1 MENNSIQ
8 QKNLAQ
14 SLQTDTLQQAI
25 TRYGDNYMAFLRKF
39 PAPAKRKDYI
49 RSVYDAV
56 SREGMSLNSIDAY
69 FGEGASVTWLKL
81 MLTDLLK
88 YLGAFDITTVGQI
101 KGTAWRMRLLCAN
114 MTPSELTYF
123 FMSFSVGDYGKL
135 YAGRSVNPQDIL
147 IGLKGFKDNV
157 FEQREIYEDAKQQ
170 RKREEEYEESKKNA
184 VSYEEY
190 CRMNG
195 KDIKKSPL
203 EKLKSKLEKESKVTL
218 MAYVNKMA

>member
-1 MENNSIQ
+1 MENNSIPQ
-8 QKNLAQ
+8 TNLAQ

-25 TRYGDNYMAFLRKF
+25 TQYGDGYMAFLRKF

-56 SREGMSLNSIDAY
+56 SREGMSLKSIDAY
-69 FGEGASVTWLKL
+69 FGEGASLTWLKL

-88 YLGAFDITTVGQI
+88 YLGAFDITTVSQI
-101 KGTAWRMRLLCAN
+101 KGTAERMRLLCAN

-147 IGLKGFKDNV
+147 IGLKEFKANV
-157 FEQREIYEDAKQQ
+157 FEQRAIYEDAKQH
-170 RKREEEYEESKKNA
+170 RKREEEYEQYKKD
-184 VSYEEY
+184 SIGYDEWKKLRGIEE
-190 CRMNG
+190 G
-195 KDIKKSPL
+195 VLEKIKKHFEENKN
-203 EKLKSKLEKESKVTL
+203 EKK
-218 MAYVNKMA
+218 

>member
-1 MENNSIQ
+1 MEKNSIPQ
-8 QKNLAQ
+8 TNLAQ

-25 TRYGDNYMAFLRKF
+25 TQYGDGYMAFLRKF

-56 SREGMSLNSIDAY
+56 SREGMSLKSIDAY
-69 FGEGASVTWLKL
+69 FGEGASLTWLKL

-88 YLGAFDITTVGQI
+88 YLGAFDITTVSQI
-101 KGTAWRMRLLCAN
+101 KGTAERMRLLCAN

-147 IGLKGFKDNV
+147 IGLKEFKANV
-157 FEQREIYEDAKQQ
+157 FEQRAIYEDAKQQ
-170 RKREEEYEESKKNA
+170 RKREEEYEQ
-184 VSYEEY
+184 
-190 CRMNG
+190 
-195 KDIKKSPL
+195 
-203 EKLKSKLEKESKVTL
+203 
-218 MAYVNKMA
+218 

>member
-1 MENNSIQ
+1 MEKNSIPQ
-8 QKNLAQ
+8 TNLAQ

-25 TRYGDNYMAFLRKF
+25 TQYGDGYMAFLRKF

-56 SREGMSLNSIDAY
+56 SREGMSLKSIDAY
-69 FGEGASVTWLKL
+69 YGEGASLTWLKL

-88 YLGAFDITTVGQI
+88 YLGAFDITTVSQI
-101 KGTAWRMRLLCAN
+101 KGTAGRMRLLCAN

-147 IGLKGFKDNV
+147 IGLKEFKANV
-157 FEQREIYEDAKQQ
+157 FEQRAIYEDAKQQ
-170 RKREEEYEESKKNA
+170 RKREEEYEQYKKD
-184 VSYEEY
+184 SIGYDEWKKLRGIEE
-190 CRMNG
+190 G
-195 KDIKKSPL
+195 VLEKIKKHFEENKN
-203 EKLKSKLEKESKVTL
+203 EKK
-218 MAYVNKMA
+218 

>member
-1 MENNSIQ
+1 MESNNIPQ
-8 QKNLAQ
+8 TNLAQ
-14 SLQTDTLQQAI
+14 SLQTDTLQQAL
-25 TRYGDNYMAFLRKF
+25 TQYGDGYMAFLRKF

-56 SREGMSLNSIDAY
+56 SREGMSLNSIDDY

-88 YLGAFDITTVGQI
+88 YLGAFDIATVGQI
-101 KGTAWRMRLLCAN
+101 KGTAGRMRLLCAN

-147 IGLKGFKDNV
+147 IGLKEFRAKV
-157 FEQREIYEDAKQQ
+157 FEQRAVYEDAKLQ
-170 RKREEEYEESKKNA
+170 RKREEEYKESKKNA
-184 VSYEEY
+184 ISYEEH
-190 CRMNG
+190 CRLKG
-195 KDIKKSPL
+195 IDIEESPI
-203 EKLKSKLEKESKVTL
+203 EVIKRKLEKESKREP
-218 MAYVNKMA
+218 KWKKEK

>member
-8 QKNLAQ
+8 QTNLAK

-25 TRYGDNYMAFLRKF
+25 TQYGDGYMAFLRKF

-69 FGEGASVTWLKL
+69 FGEGASLTWLKL

-88 YLGAFDITTVGQI
+88 YLGAFDITTVSQI
-101 KGTAWRMRLLCAN
+101 KGTAGRMRLLCAN

-147 IGLKGFKDNV
+147 IGLKEFKANV
-157 FEQREIYEDAKQQ
+157 FEQRGIYEDAKQQ
-170 RKREEEYEESKKNA
+170 RKREEEYEQYKKD
-184 VSYEEY
+184 SIGYDEWKKLRGIEE
-190 CRMNG
+190 G
-195 KDIKKSPL
+195 VLEKIKKHFEENKN
-203 EKLKSKLEKESKVTL
+203 EKK
-218 MAYVNKMA
+218 

>member
-8 QKNLAQ
+8 QTNLAK

-25 TRYGDNYMAFLRKF
+25 TQYGYGYMAFLRKF

-69 FGEGASVTWLKL
+69 FGEGASLTWLKL

-88 YLGAFDITTVGQI
+88 YLGAFDITTVSQI
-101 KGTAWRMRLLCAN
+101 KGTAGRMRLLCAN

-147 IGLKGFKDNV
+147 IGLKEFKANV
-157 FEQREIYEDAKQQ
+157 FEQRAIYEDAKQQ
-170 RKREEEYEESKKNA
+170 RKREEEYEQYKKD
-184 VSYEEY
+184 SIGYDEWKKLRGIEE
-190 CRMNG
+190 G
-195 KDIKKSPL
+195 VLEKIKKHFEENKN
-203 EKLKSKLEKESKVTL
+203 EKK
-218 MAYVNKMA
+218 

>member
-1 MENNSIQ
+1 MEKNSIPQ
-8 QKNLAQ
+8 TNLAQ

-25 TRYGDNYMAFLRKF
+25 TQYGYGYMAFLRKF

-56 SREGMSLNSIDAY
+56 SREGMSLKSIDAY
-69 FGEGASVTWLKL
+69 FGEGASLTWLKL

-88 YLGAFDITTVGQI
+88 YLGAFDITTVSQI
-101 KGTAWRMRLLCAN
+101 KGTAERMRLLCAN

-147 IGLKGFKDNV
+147 IGLKEFKANV
-157 FEQREIYEDAKQQ
+157 FEQRAIYEDAKQQ
-170 RKREEEYEESKKNA
+170 RKREEEYEQYKKD
-184 VSYEEY
+184 SIGYDEWKKLRGIEE
-190 CRMNG
+190 G
-195 KDIKKSPL
+195 VLEKIKKHFEENKN
-203 EKLKSKLEKESKVTL
+203 EKK
-218 MAYVNKMA
+218 

>member
-1 MENNSIQ
+1 MENNRIQ
-8 QKNLAQ
+8 QTNLAQ

-25 TRYGDNYMAFLRKF
+25 TQYGDGYMAFLRKF

-56 SREGMSLNSIDAY
+56 SREGMSLSSIDAY

-88 YLGAFDITTVGQI
+88 YLGAFDITTVSQI
-101 KGTAWRMRLLCAN
+101 KGTAGRIRLLCAN

-147 IGLKGFKDNV
+147 IGLKGFKANV
-157 FEQREIYEDAKQQ
+157 FEQRSIYEDAKQQ
-170 RKREEEYEESKKNA
+170 RKREEEYEQYKKD
-184 VSYEEY
+184 SIGYDEWKKLRGIEE
-190 CRMNG
+190 G
-195 KDIKKSPL
+195 VFEKIKKHFEENKN
-203 EKLKSKLEKESKVTL
+203 EKK
-218 MAYVNKMA
+218 

>member
-8 QKNLAQ
+8 QTNLAQ

-25 TRYGDNYMAFLRKF
+25 TQYGDGHMAFLRNF
-39 PAPAKRKDYI
+39 PVPAKRKDYI

-69 FGEGASVTWLKL
+69 FGEGASLTWLKL

-88 YLGAFDITTVGQI
+88 YLGAFDITTVSQI
-101 KGTAWRMRLLCAN
+101 KGTAGRMRLLCAN

-147 IGLKGFKDNV
+147 IGLKGFKANV
-157 FEQREIYEDAKQQ
+157 FEQRAIYEDAKQQ
-170 RKREEEYEESKKNA
+170 RKREEEYEQYKKD
-184 VSYEEY
+184 SIGYDEWKKLRGIEEGVFEKIQKHFEG
-190 CRMNG
+190 N
-195 KDIKKSPL
+195 KNEKK
-203 EKLKSKLEKESKVTL
+203 
-218 MAYVNKMA
+218 

>member
-8 QKNLAQ
+8 QTNLAK

-25 TRYGDNYMAFLRKF
+25 TQYGYGYMAFLRKF

-69 FGEGASVTWLKL
+69 FGEGASLTWLKL

-88 YLGAFDITTVGQI
+88 YLGAFDITTVSQI
-101 KGTAWRMRLLCAN
+101 KGTAGRMRLLCAN

-147 IGLKGFKDNV
+147 IGLKEFKANV
-157 FEQREIYEDAKQQ
+157 FEQRAIYEDAKQQ
-170 RKREEEYEESKKNA
+170 RKREEEYEQYKKD
-184 VSYEEY
+184 SIGYDEWKKLRGIEEGVFEKIQKHFEE
-190 CRMNG
+190 N
-195 KDIKKSPL
+195 KNEKK
-203 EKLKSKLEKESKVTL
+203 
-218 MAYVNKMA
+218 

>member
-1 MENNSIQ
+1 MENNSISQ
-8 QKNLAQ
+8 TKLAQ

-25 TRYGDNYMAFLRKF
+25 TQYGDGYMAFLRKF

-56 SREGMSLNSIDAY
+56 SREGMSLSSIDAY
-69 FGEGASVTWLKL
+69 FGEGASLTWLKL

-88 YLGAFDITTVGQI
+88 YLGAFDITTVSQI
-101 KGTAWRMRLLCAN
+101 KGTAGRMRLLCAN

-147 IGLKGFKDNV
+147 IGLKGFKANV
-157 FEQREIYEDAKQQ
+157 FEQRAIYEDAKQQ
-170 RKREEEYEESKKNA
+170 RKREEEYEQYKRDSIGYDEWKKLRGI
-184 VSYEEY
+184 EE
-190 CRMNG
+190 G
-195 KDIKKSPL
+195 VLDKIKKHFEENKN
-203 EKLKSKLEKESKVTL
+203 EKK
-218 MAYVNKMA
+218 

>member
-1 MENNSIQ
+1 MENNSIPQ
-8 QKNLAQ
+8 TNLAQ

-25 TRYGDNYMAFLRKF
+25 TQYGDGYMAFLRKF

-69 FGEGASVTWLKL
+69 FGEGASLTWLKL

-88 YLGAFDITTVGQI
+88 YLGAFDITTVSQI
-101 KGTAWRMRLLCAN
+101 KGTAGRMRLLCAN

-147 IGLKGFKDNV
+147 IGLKGFKANV
-157 FEQREIYEDAKQQ
+157 FEQRAIYEDAKQQ
-170 RKREEEYEESKKNA
+170 RKRKEEYEQYKKD
-184 VSYEEY
+184 SIGYDEWKKLRGIEEGVFEKIQKHFEG
-190 CRMNG
+190 N
-195 KDIKKSPL
+195 KNEKK
-203 EKLKSKLEKESKVTL
+203 
-218 MAYVNKMA
+218 

>member
-1 MENNSIQ
+1 MENNSIPQ
-8 QKNLAQ
+8 TNLAQ

-25 TRYGDNYMAFLRKF
+25 TQYGDGYMAFLRKF

-88 YLGAFDITTVGQI
+88 YLGAFDITTVSQI
-101 KGTAWRMRLLCAN
+101 KGTAGRMRLLCAN

-147 IGLKGFKDNV
+147 IGLKGFKANV
-157 FEQREIYEDAKQQ
+157 FEQRAIYEDAKQQ
-170 RKREEEYEESKKNA
+170 RKREEEYEQYKKD
-184 VSYEEY
+184 SIGYDE
-190 CRMNG
+190 
-195 KDIKKSPL
+195 
-203 EKLKSKLEKESKVTL
+203 
-218 MAYVNKMA
+218 

>member
-1 MENNSIQ
+1 MENNSITQ
-8 QKNLAQ
+8 TNLAK

-25 TRYGDNYMAFLRKF
+25 TQYGDGYMAFLRKF

-69 FGEGASVTWLKL
+69 FGEGASLTWLKL

-88 YLGAFDITTVGQI
+88 YLGAFDITTVSQI
-101 KGTAWRMRLLCAN
+101 KGTAGRMRLLCAN

-147 IGLKGFKDNV
+147 IGLKEFKANV
-157 FEQREIYEDAKQQ
+157 FEQRGIYEDAKQQ
-170 RKREEEYEESKKNA
+170 RKREEEYEQYKKD
-184 VSYEEY
+184 SIGYDEWKKLRGIEEGVFEKIQKHFEE
-190 CRMNG
+190 N
-195 KDIKKSPL
+195 KNEKK
-203 EKLKSKLEKESKVTL
+203 
-218 MAYVNKMA
+218 

>member
-1 MENNSIQ
+1 MEKNSIPQ
-8 QKNLAQ
+8 TNLAQ

-25 TRYGDNYMAFLRKF
+25 TQYGDGYMAFLRKF

-56 SREGMSLNSIDAY
+56 SREGMSLKSIDAY
-69 FGEGASVTWLKL
+69 FGEGASLTWLKL

-88 YLGAFDITTVGQI
+88 YLGAFDITTVSQI
-101 KGTAWRMRLLCAN
+101 KGTAERMRLLCAN

-147 IGLKGFKDNV
+147 IGLKEFKANV
-157 FEQREIYEDAKQQ
+157 FEQRAIYEDAKQQ
-170 RKREEEYEESKKNA
+170 RKREEEYEQYKKD
-184 VSYEEY
+184 SIGYDEWKKLRGIEE
-190 CRMNG
+190 G
-195 KDIKKSPL
+195 VLEKIKKHFEENKN
-203 EKLKSKLEKESKVTL
+203 EKK
-218 MAYVNKMA
+218 

>member
-1 MENNSIQ
+1 MEKNSIPQ
-8 QKNLAQ
+8 TNLAQ

-25 TRYGDNYMAFLRKF
+25 TQYGDGYMAFLRKF

-56 SREGMSLNSIDAY
+56 SREGMSLKSIDAY
-69 FGEGASVTWLKL
+69 FGEGASLTWLKL

-88 YLGAFDITTVGQI
+88 YLGAFDITTVSQI
-101 KGTAWRMRLLCAN
+101 KGTAERMRLLCAN

-147 IGLKGFKDNV
+147 IGLKEFKANV
-157 FEQREIYEDAKQQ
+157 FEQRAIYEDAKQQ
-170 RKREEEYEESKKNA
+170 RKREEEYEQYKKD
-184 VSYEEY
+184 SIGYDEWKKLRGIEE
-190 CRMNG
+190 G
-195 KDIKKSPL
+195 VLEKIKKHF
-203 EKLKSKLEKESKVTL
+203 E
-218 MAYVNKMA
+218 